1 MAQPHPKQSFLINV
15 HPQVHSVCWPVN
27 ASNIS
32 IVWFRYNIFMYMKSF
47 ECIYMMYSVR
57 YSSFMQIH
65 AVPHISQ
72 NIPPIRDGS
81 QPWDSPATAV
91 PAAAASVFR
100 TFSQLNVLNLVTGGA
115 WWCLVGNSTK
125 SRQFQWLSEKWTV
138 WCGPF
143 RVSTRNVWNK
153 ILQHVYMRVSKND
166 INGAPPNM
174 VFNGIP
180 WAYFC
185 TCVIFK
191 SSCSKR
197 AAKKKEKIFVAMSWD
212 DPNTCCNTRTTPP
225 AVADSPSGE
234 AIGWTGWRLFCTSR
248 RCLGGG
254 FLTCFHMF

>member
-153 ILQHVYMRVSKND
+153 ILQHVYMRISKND

-197 AAKKKEKIFVAMSWD
+197 AAKKKEKSSLLCHEMIPIIVA
-212 DPNTCCNTRTTPP
+212 TP
-225 AVADSPSGE
+225 G
-234 AIGWTGWRLFCTSR
+234 RLPR
-248 RCLGGG
+248 RLQILHPERPLAGQDGD
-254 FLTCFHMF
+254 CFARPDVVWVVVF